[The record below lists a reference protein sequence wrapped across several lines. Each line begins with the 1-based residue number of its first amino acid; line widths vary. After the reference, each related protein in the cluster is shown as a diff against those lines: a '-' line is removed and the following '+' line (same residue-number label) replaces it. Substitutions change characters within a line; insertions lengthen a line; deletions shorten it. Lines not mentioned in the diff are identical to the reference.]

1 MISKLLD
8 KLESR
13 IQYLETIIG
22 PWNSQLENQET
33 ILTSLDFLEKSTKLI
48 YMDIFHVNEHF
59 FQSLDAIVCSNMS
72 TLEVEDFQKRL
83 HCSISLYYKDMKILD
98 EKLKQLDDVYYNGFL
113 KNVERFND
121 LPLNQLLKIS
131 SFTKNYNK
139 LRQLVITQNH
149 LIVRTLNLIR
159 KFIEKSL
166 VSID

>member
-13 IQYLETIIG
+13 IEYLETIIG

-83 HCSISLYYKDMKILD
+83 RCSISLYYKDMKILD
-98 EKLKQLDDVYYNGFL
+98 EQLKQLNDVYYNGFL

-139 LRQLVITQNH
+139 LKQLVITQNH

-159 KFIEKSL
+159 KFTEKSL